1 MAQPR
6 VARAASRPAGEGR
19 RLLARAAPSA
29 AADPADDG
37 LFQGSDDP
45 YPGHWRQNPVPWP
58 AGLTGDAAARRHLHD
73 ALGELPPPWRAVVR
87 SRDVAG
93 RDAAEVAAGL
103 GLTPGQEQ
111 RILNQARAAL
121 RDALSRLAVQD
132 PR

>member
-1 MAQPR
+1 MKGWL
-6 VARAASRPAGEGR
+6 ARAASSAAGRG
-19 RLLARAAPSA
+19 

-37 LFQGSDDP
+37 LFQGRDDP

-58 AGLTGDAAARRHLHD
+58 AGLTGDAAARRQLHD
-73 ALGELPPPWRAVVR
+73 ALDELPSPWRAVVR

-121 RDALSRLAVQD
+121 RDALSRLAGQD